1 MLAPK
6 TYVGYDNTGNRVGS
20 CTAVDATTYI
30 DPAEVQAAINN
41 VESVASEQMG
51 LINTALNATTADAD
65 EAVIVQG
72 TKMTASIE
80 EVCSALTSIPG
91 SIKDSISSMYDAAVS
106 AHDQI
111 QEQANQDAYN
121 TIKNTTGVTTV
132 QGN

>member
-72 TKMTASIE
+72 TKMTSSIE

-132 QGN
+132 QG

>member
-132 QGN
+132 QG

>member
-72 TKMTASIE
+72 TKMTSSIE
-80 EVCSALTSIPG
+80 EVFSALTSIPG

-132 QGN
+132 QG